1 MDPSIATFLLFGS
14 MIAAIALGIPVAFVL
29 GGLGI
34 VFTWFWWG
42 PQGLLVIVSTAY
54 GKGTDFI
61 LIALPLFILMGHFLE
76 VSGIAEDLYE
86 MMNRWVGQI
95 PGGLASGTIV
105 ICAIFAA
112 MAGISGA
119 ATVSMGLIALPSMLR
134 RGYNKKLVLGT
145 ICAGGALGILIP
157 PSIVVII
164 YASLTGESITV
175 LYGAC
180 LLPGILLAG
189 MHIAYITAR
198 AVLQPH
204 LAPSSKGEYTWVQKI
219 ESLKA
224 VIIPIIIILLVLG
237 TMYLGICT
245 PTEAAGI
252 GTLGLA
258 VSCALRRRL
267 DWERI
272 KRASKGAF
280 LVSVMCMWI
289 IFGGYC
295 FGRAYSVAGASDFI
309 TNLVVN
315 LEVPPLLIIWAMM
328 MILFVLGMFM
338 GAAEICV
345 ITTPIFLP
353 IISALDFDPIWYGV
367 LFVMNAEMGL
377 ISPPFGITLF
387 WLKGVTPPEVTMGDI
402 YASVWPFIGVQ
413 IVCITLV
420 IFFPEIAL
428 WFPKFIA
435 GG

>member
-1 MDPSIATFLLFGS
+1 MEPSIVTFLLFGL
-14 MIAAIALGIPVAFVL
+14 MIAAIALGVPVAFVL

-34 VFTWFWWG
+34 VFTWFLWG

-95 PGGLASGTIV
+95 PGGLASGTIL

-134 RGYNKKLVLGT
+134 RGYNKRLVLGT

-180 LLPGILLAG
+180 LIPGVLLAG

-198 AVLQPH
+198 AVFQPH
-204 LAPSSKGEYTWVQKI
+204 LAPSSKGEYTWAQKI

-224 VIIPIIIILLVLG
+224 VFIPIIIILLVLG
-237 TMYLGICT
+237 TMYLGVCT

-258 VSCALRRRL
+258 ISCALRRRL
-267 DWERI
+267 GWEKI

-295 FGRAYSVAGASDFI
+295 FGRAYSVAGASDLI
-309 TNLVVN
+309 TNLVIG
-315 LEVPPLLIIWAMM
+315 LEVAPLAIICAMM
-328 MILFVLGMFM
+328 GILFFLGMFM

-353 IISALDFDPIWYGV
+353 IICALDFNPVWYGV
-367 LFVMNAEMGL
+367 LFVINAEMGL